1 MSPRHSHRKSH
12 RSGDGPRTVDY
23 ESAANDR
30 AGSAATASSGEE
42 LWFRTVFDAVDQ
54 FIGIVA
60 SDGTV
65 IDANLTALRL
75 GGVRHADVVGRRL
88 WLAPWW
94 QLDRDTRERVRK
106 AIRSA
111 AEGERARFEQ
121 AIVDP
126 GGRATTLEFSLHL
139 MAEEGI
145 SGGLMILEGHDVTRR
160 SKADA
165 AIRRSE
171 ARLSAIVM
179 NAMEAIVV
187 VDAEQ
192 NIVMFNEA
200 AEWVFRCQAADVL
213 GTSLDRFIPEDARS
227 AHRDHVRR
235 FGESGELNRPM
246 AHRGTLWGQRATGEI
261 FPMEASISQAGEGAD
276 KLYTVILNDIS
287 ERHRAEEALKDS
299 EERLRMVVK
308 ATNEV
313 IWEWKI
319 ATSELVWSEEAWRA
333 FRYAPE
339 EMGTSIDWWYDRIHP
354 LDREEVISG
363 LNALLGGTGDVWSD
377 EYRFLRGD
385 GSYACVLDRGYVRRD
400 ARGVPLMA
408 IGAMLDVTE
417 RRRSEE
423 AQRFLSQASAIL
435 DSSLDPEVVLPDVAR
450 LLIPAYADLC
460 RIDLL
465 EEDGSSRRAA
475 AAHVMPAKIS
485 LLMGGER
492 LATDSEAHASPLA
505 HAIRSGEAVLM
516 SAPPGQDLERLGKH
530 KPFREYWERLGVR
543 SLLAVP
549 LIAHERVLG
558 SLTMAM
564 AESDRQY
571 GPMDLMLATD
581 LGRRIG
587 IVLENAGH
595 YADAQRAIRAR
606 EEILNVVSHDLR
618 VPLSTICNAVEL
630 LQEQAGP
637 ESGSQRWLAMIAR
650 STDRMNG
657 MIGDLLDAARI
668 GLGGFAIKPARY
680 ELGRLLAEVRESF
693 APQAETDG
701 LELHCD
707 AVSDVTIVW
716 IDTRQ
721 IHRVLSNLINNAMKF
736 TPRGGSISVT
746 VDRCGEDARFAVADT
761 GRGIATD
768 QLPHLFSPYWQAD
781 RKDRRGLGLGLT
793 IAQGIVAAHG
803 GRIWAES
810 EEGRGTT
817 FYFTVPLAE
826 PPAGSTRGAV

>member
-1 MSPRHSHRKSH
+1 MSPLHSHRKSH
-12 RSGDGPRTVDY
+12 PSGGGTGTMDYDGAV
-23 ESAANDR
+23 SDR
-30 AGSAATASSGEE
+30 AGTAATAPSGEE
-42 LWFRTVFDAVDQ
+42 LWFRSVFDAADE
-54 FIGIVA
+54 FICIVA
-60 SDGTV
+60 IDGTV
-65 IDANLTALRL
+65 IDANLTALRR
-75 GGVRHADVVGRRL
+75 GGVQHADVVGRRL

-94 QLDRDTRERVRK
+94 QLERDTRERIRE

-121 AIVDP
+121 TVVGA
-126 GGRATTLEFSLHL
+126 GGRVDTLEFSLHL

-160 SKADA
+160 TEADA

-171 ARLSAIVM
+171 ARLSAIVT

-213 GTSLDRFIPEDARS
+213 GTSLDRFIPEAARS
-227 AHRDHVRR
+227 AHREHVRR
-235 FGESGELNRPM
+235 FSESGELNRSM
-246 AHRGTLWGQRATGEI
+246 AHRGTLWGQRGTGEI
-261 FPMEASISQAGEGAD
+261 FPMEASISQAGEGPD
-276 KLYTVILNDIS
+276 KLFTVILNDIS

-299 EERLRMVVK
+299 EERLRLVVK

-319 ATSELVWSEEAWRA
+319 ATSELVWSEEAWKT

-339 EMGTSIDWWYDRIHP
+339 EMGSSIEWWYDRIHP
-354 LDREEVISG
+354 AEREGVVSG

-385 GSYACVLDRGYVRRD
+385 GSYATVLDRGYVRRD
-400 ARGVPLMA
+400 CRGVPLLA

-423 AQRFLSQASAIL
+423 AQRFLSQASALL
-435 DSSLDPEVVLPDVAR
+435 DTLDPAAILPDLAR

-485 LLMGGER
+485 LLMFGER
-492 LATDSEAHASPLA
+492 LTPDSEAHASPLA
-505 HAIRSGEAVLM
+505 RAIRSGEAVLM
-516 SAPPGQDLERLGKH
+516 SAPPGQDLERLGKRN
-530 KPFREYWERLGVR
+530 PFRVYWERLGVR

-558 SLTMAM
+558 GLTMAM
-564 AESDRQY
+564 AESERQY
-571 GPMDLMLATD
+571 GPMELMLATD

-595 YADAQRAIRAR
+595 YANAQRAIRAR

-618 VPLSTICNAVEL
+618 NPLSTIRMAAEL
-630 LQEQAGP
+630 LQEQAPP
-637 ESGSQRWLAMIAR
+637 ESGSQRWLATIAR
-650 STDRMNG
+650 SSDQMDA

-668 GLGGFAIKPARY
+668 DTGGFAVTPARH
-680 ELGRLLAEVRESF
+680 EVDRLLAELRESF
-693 APQAETDG
+693 APLADAG
-701 LELHCD
+701 GIELNCR
-707 AVSDVTIVW
+707 AVADVAIVW
-716 IDTRQ
+716 IDARQ
-721 IHRVLSNLINNAMKF
+721 IQRVFSNLIGNALKF
-736 TPRGGSISVT
+736 TPRGGSISIT
-746 VDRCGEDARFAVADT
+746 VDRCGEHARFAVADT
-761 GRGIATD
+761 GSGIPAD
-768 QLPHLFSPYWQAD
+768 QLPHIFSRYWQAD
-781 RKDRRGLGLGLT
+781 RKDRRGVGLGLA

-810 EEGRGTT
+810 EVGGAT
-817 FYFTVPLAE
+817 FYFTVPVTE
-826 PPAGSTRGAV
+826 PPPASTRDAL